1 MCIISGPIKD
11 VSSTKIF
18 VLPNV
23 DFSRQMTVYSNK
35 VDTPGNNLM
44 ILPVPNSQTIQFHN
58 LEYEDLFQD
67 LMNSVYSRSFSIQAS
82 ASASTR
88 GFLQVFE
95 HASYYVSVAHSVE
108 ELFQLDTAV
117 FRLTDDLYKFF
128 RHFYDVGFGF
138 VCCVLR
144 PGIRNY
150 EPLCYSHAIQGDILF
165 VPTRHYHVEMD
176 GSVDTFKADWDHL
189 IFSAATKKS
198 ANRNYD
204 SHSKNVVGWVALPPE
219 FCWNRETPIRCMEI
233 KGLGRNYDVVL
244 ETLRN

>member
-1 MCIISGPIKD
+1 MCIISGPIRD

-23 DFSRQMTVYSNK
+23 DFSRQMTVYSNS
-35 VDTPGNNLM
+35 VDSPGNNLM
-44 ILPVPNSQTIQFHN
+44 ILPVPNSRTIQFH
-58 LEYEDLFQD
+58 EMKYEDLFQD
-67 LMNSVYSRSFSIQAS
+67 LMNSVCSNSFSISAS
-82 ASASTR
+82 ASAPTR

-128 RHFYDVGFGF
+128 RHFYDDGFGF

-150 EPLCYSHAIQGDILF
+150 EPLCYSHGIQGDRLF
-165 VPTRHYHVEMD
+165 VPTRHYHVETD

-204 SHSKNVVGWVALPPE
+204 SYPENAVAWSRLHPE
-219 FCWNRETPIRCMEI
+219 FRWNEEVPIRCMEI
-233 KGLGRNYDVVL
+233 KGMGRNYDVVL
-244 ETLRN
+244 ETMKR